1 MELKRGGTYRMSHPS
16 LHRSTWHLHLM
27 AVWACCGLPF
37 HLRAFLV
44 HILLPPVHVLSPV
57 LLVPWTRALW
67 TCEPFILEERPKDG
81 INWWNSTVCQ
91 LWWKRLILLWKEK
104 KNIQS
109 CLVFYEFIKQIF
121 LMFLS
126 FLFVSDVV
134 TLYIF
139 FFFNYRLITL
149 VSNSATIEP
158 VLWECCRL
166 HIYNVEWKARW
177 EMVCYSDDRRC
188 T

>member
-1 MELKRGGTYRMSHPS
+1 MAPTSDGCLGMLWTPFPSESIPGPHPVASCTCTQPRSLSPMDKGPVNLWTFYLGRKAQRWNQLMELDCVS
-16 LHRSTWHLHLM
+16 
-27 AVWACCGLPF
+27 
-37 HLRAFLV
+37 
-44 HILLPPVHVLSPV
+44 
-57 LLVPWTRALW
+57 
-67 TCEPFILEERPKDG
+67 E
-81 INWWNSTVCQ
+81 